1 MSDKKYRDGNLSDY
15 DSYDYD
21 PDDYSEDFPP
31 PPIGVRR
38 DKKTGCL
45 GGLMYFVFIVSVSV
59 ILACLGWMAA
69 SDVLALNKEARTVEI
84 TLPEEIFTPGKRDIL
99 DAEGNVVKTVNI
111 NIAETGKVAT
121 ILKDAGIIEYK
132 SLFQLYSGISDA
144 KQKMDPGTYSLST
157 EYDYRAIVK
166 KMQFGSDSQVRNM
179 VTFPEGFTVKDIFQ
193 RLEENKICKYV
204 DLMDCAANEEF
215 SYRFLEG
222 IPLGDASRL
231 EGFLFPNT
239 YEFYQGMTPEAA
251 IDTFLQIFH
260 KKLTA
265 EMWELAEAKGLSMR
279 DVVNIASMIEKEAAN
294 DDERKLIASVIFN
307 RLKVGERLGID
318 ATILYDMPEHKEKLT
333 AEDFQRDTPYNTR
346 MYAGLPPTPIANP
359 GIASIMAVLRP
370 ETTNYMFYAL
380 DTAAGTHKF
389 FTNASDFNAFV
400 ATQSY

>member
-1 MSDKKYRDGNLSDY
+1 MSDKKYRDGDLSDY
-15 DSYDYD
+15 DSYDYN
-21 PDDYSEDFPP
+21 PDDYSEEFPSS
-31 PPIGVRR
+31 PIGVRR

-45 GGLMYFVFIVSVSV
+45 GGMMYFVFIVSVSI

-69 SDVLALNKEARTVEI
+69 SDVLALNKEARTVEV
-84 TLPEEIFTPGKRDIL
+84 TLPEEIFTPSTRDIL
-99 DAEGNVVKTVNI
+99 DADGNVVKTVNI
-111 NIAETGKVAT
+111 NVAEIGKIAT

-132 SLFQLYSGISDA
+132 SLFLLYSGISNA
-144 KQKMDPGTYSLST
+144 KEKMDPGTYSLST

-166 KMQFGSDSQVRNM
+166 KMQFGSDSQVRIM
-179 VTFPEGFTVKDIFQ
+179 VTFPEGFTVKDTFQ
-193 RLEENKICKYV
+193 RLEENKICKYE
-204 DLMDCAANEEF
+204 DLMDCAANVEF
-215 SYRFLEG
+215 NYRFLEG
-222 IPLGDASRL
+222 IPMGDASRL

-294 DDERKLIASVIFN
+294 DDERKIIASVIFN
-307 RLKVGERLGID
+307 RLKAGEKLGID
-318 ATILYDMPEHKEKLT
+318 ATILYDMPERKEKLT

-359 GIASIMAVLRP
+359 GIASIMAVLKP
-370 ETTNYMFYAL
+370 DTTNYMFYAL
-380 DTAAGTHKF
+380 DTATGTHKF
-389 FTNASDFNAFV
+389 FTNASEFNAFV
-400 ATQSY
+400 ATQNY

>member
-21 PDDYSEDFPP
+21 PDDYGEDFPP

-69 SDVLALNKEARTVEI
+69 SDVLALNKEIRTVEV
-84 TLPEEIFTPGKRDIL
+84 TLPEDIFTPGKRDIR
-99 DAEGNVVKTVNI
+99 DADGNVVKTVNI
-111 NIAETGKVAT
+111 NIAEVGKVAS

-132 SLFQLYSGISDA
+132 SLFLLYSSISDA
-144 KQKMDPGTYSLST
+144 KEKMDPGTYSLST
-157 EYDYRAIVK
+157 EFDYRAIVK
-166 KMQFGSDSQVRNM
+166 KMQFGSDSQVRTM
-179 VTFPEGFTVKDIFQ
+179 ITFPEGFTLKDIFQ

-215 SYRFLEG
+215 SYRFLENV
-222 IPLGDASRL
+222 PLGDASRL

-251 IDTFLQIFH
+251 IGTFLQIFH

-294 DDERKLIASVIFN
+294 DGERKIIASVIFN
-307 RLKVGERLGID
+307 RLKAGMPLGID
-318 ATILYDMPEHKEKLT
+318 ATILYDMPERKEKLT

-346 MYAGLPPTPIANP
+346 MYTGLPPTPIANP
-359 GIASIMAVLRP
+359 GIASIMAVLKP
-370 ETTNYMFYAL
+370 ETTNYTYYAL
-380 DTAAGTHKF
+380 DTATGTHKF

>member
-132 SLFQLYSGISDA
+132 SLFLLYSGISDA

>member
-45 GGLMYFVFIVSVSV
+45 GGLMYFVFIVSVSI

-69 SDVLALNKEARTVEI
+69 SDVLALNKETRTVEV
-84 TLPEEIFTPGKRDIL
+84 TLPEEIFTPGKREVL
-99 DAEGNVVKTVNI
+99 DAEGNVIKTVNV
-111 NIAETGKVAT
+111 NIAEVGKVAG

-132 SLFQLYSGISDA
+132 SLFLLYSGISDA
-144 KQKMDPGTYSLST
+144 KEKMDPGTYSLST

-166 KMQFGSDSQVRNM
+166 KMQFGSDSQVRTM

-204 DLMDCAANEEF
+204 DLMDCAATVEF
-215 SYRFLEG
+215 NYRFLEG
-222 IPLGDASRL
+222 IPMGDASRL

-294 DDERKLIASVIFN
+294 DDERKLIAGVIFN
-307 RLKVGERLGID
+307 RLKVGEKLGID
-318 ATILYDMPEHKEKLT
+318 ATILYDMDPRPEKVTVDL
-333 AEDFQRDTPYNTR
+333 FQRDTPYNTR
-346 MYAGLPPTPIANP
+346 KYAGIPPTPIANP
-359 GIASIMAVLRP
+359 GIASIMAVLKP
-370 ETTNYMFYAL
+370 ETTNYMFYTL
-380 DTAAGTHKF
+380 DTATGTHKF
-389 FTNASDFNAFV
+389 FTNATDFNAFV
-400 ATQSY
+400 ATQNY